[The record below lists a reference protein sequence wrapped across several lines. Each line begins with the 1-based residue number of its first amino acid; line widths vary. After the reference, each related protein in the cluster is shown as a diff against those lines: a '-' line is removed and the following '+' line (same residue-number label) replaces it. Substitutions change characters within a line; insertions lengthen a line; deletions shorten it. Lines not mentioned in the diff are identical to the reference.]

1 MIVEIDGGS
10 HNDKEEY
17 DEQRDL
23 FLESLGLKIF
33 RITSAMIFNDLEN
46 VMLSL
51 EKFVI
56 ENYGL
61 ELWFVFYW
69 D

>member
-61 ELWFVFYW
+61 EL
-69 D
+69 